1 MQCCGSYVKGA
12 SPANM
17 AGIAP
22 TLLFFFFSSRLSYLK
37 TARASTPFIQ
47 PHSFFQPIT
56 SQDEPRWVDGVVLS
70 GG

>member
-1 MQCCGSYVKGA
+1 VNGA
-12 SPANM
+12 SPDNK

-22 TLLFFFFSSRLSYLK
+22 TLLFFFSSRASYLK

-47 PHSFFQPIT
+47 AHSFFQPIT
-56 SQDEPRWVDGVVLS
+56 SQNETRWVDGAVLS

>member
-1 MQCCGSYVKGA
+1 MKGA

-22 TLLFFFFSSRLSYLK
+22 ALLFLFSSRLSYPK

-47 PHSFFQPIT
+47 PHNFFQPIT
-56 SQDEPRWVDGVVLS
+56 SQDESRWVDEVVLS

>member
-1 MQCCGSYVKGA
+1 
-12 SPANM
+12 M

-22 TLLFFFFSSRLSYLK
+22 ALLFFFFFFFFSSRLSYLK

-56 SQDEPRWVDGVVLS
+56 SQDESRWVDGVVLS